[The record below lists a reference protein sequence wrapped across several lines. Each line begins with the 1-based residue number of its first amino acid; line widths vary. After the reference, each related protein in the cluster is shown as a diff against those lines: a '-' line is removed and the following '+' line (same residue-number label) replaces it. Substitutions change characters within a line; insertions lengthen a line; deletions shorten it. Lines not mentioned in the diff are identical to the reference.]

1 MVEDGRVRCPWARG
15 PAMVRYH
22 DREWGTPV
30 HRDRVHFEFLT
41 LEGAQSG
48 LSWELILNRRAG
60 YKAAFAGFDPAV
72 VAKYTARDVERLLKN
87 AAIIRNRQKIVS
99 TIGNARAFLAVRT
112 EFGTFDKYIWQ
123 FIGGA
128 PLVSNRRSAAGLPAQ
143 TELSKSLSTDL
154 RKRGFS
160 FLGPTTCYS
169 YMQAVGLVNDH
180 LVDCFRY
187 AELAVPGRLHRK

>member
-1 MVEDGRVRCPWARG
+1 MPEAPLVRCPWARS
-15 PAMVRYH
+15 PAMIKYH
-22 DREWGTPV
+22 DREWGTPA

-60 YKAAFAGFDPAV
+60 YKAAFAGFDAAA

-87 AAIIRNRQKIVS
+87 AQIIRNRQKVVS
-99 TIGNARAFLAVRT
+99 TIGNARVFLKVRG
-112 EFGTFDKYIWQ
+112 EFGTFDKYVWQ
-123 FIGGA
+123 FVGGA
-128 PLVSNRRSAAGLPAQ
+128 PLVGNRRSAGTLPAQ
-143 TELSKSLSTDL
+143 TDLSKSLSADL
-154 RKRGFS
+154 RKRGFT

-180 LVDCFRY
+180 LVECFRY